1 MSLETRT
8 WLETRTRLET
18 RTWLETRTSHI
29 HKTQGFWGR
38 ISSHILKT
46 HGFWGAGSGA
56 RRARRHTGGAAH
68 ILKTQGFWGRTRVR
82 RIYLK
87 RKGFEDERAFVAYT

>member
-1 MSLETRT
+1 MNAR
-8 WLETRTRLET
+8 
-18 RTWLETRTSHI
+18 
-29 HKTQGFWGR
+29 
-38 ISSHILKT
+38 SSHILKT

-68 ILKTQGFWGRTRVR
+68 ILKKQGFWGRTRVR

-87 RKGFEDERAFVAYT
+87 RKGFGDEFRRIYLKRTGFGDERLN